1 MRVLF
6 FVKQVD
12 YEPQGILHLS
22 SVLKQAGHEVRLCI
36 VNQEDPVQAAEEF
49 RPGIVG
55 YSVTTGLQKYYLDLN
70 RRIKEHFQ
78 VFSIFGGPHPTFFP
92 EMIEDEGVDGI
103 CIGEGEGAMLDL
115 ASALDNGSL
124 KPDLRNWWFKVNGEI
139 VRNPVRPY
147 IENLDELPYPDRE
160 LVYEQHR
167 PTRNSKI
174 KHFFSGRGCPYQCT
188 YCFNHALFEIYQGL
202 GKGVRKRS
210 VDVVLGEI
218 DDVREKYP
226 LAFVVFLDDTFTIQ
240 REWMAEFSDKYPQR
254 VGLPFFC
261 NVRANLVTEELAEQ
275 LRHAGCISVG
285 MGIEAG
291 NDRIRNEILRRNMTK
306 EQIIGACQMLSEAGI
321 KVMST
326 NMVGLP
332 TGGLEDDLET
342 LRLNVRCQPAF
353 ANAFIFQPYPRT
365 QLGELARREGLVEGT
380 FDDISVSAWDSSVLR
395 FPADEK
401 RQIENLQKLFAVT
414 VEWPLLLPLVRRLLK
429 WPRNRLFWLVHKL
442 WKGYTIARRIHPVHL
457 SPGEYVEAVRH
468 YMKLD

>member
-6 FVKQVD
+6 VLKQVD

-36 VNQEDPVQAAEEF
+36 VSQEDSLEAVEEF

-70 RRIKEHFQ
+70 RQIKARFD
-78 VFSIFGGPHPTFFP
+78 VFSVFGGPHPTFFP

-115 ASALDNGSL
+115 AQALGNGSL
-124 KPDLRNWWFKVNGEI
+124 NPDIANWWFKVNGEV

-147 IENLDELPYPDRE
+147 IENLDELPFPDRE
-160 LVYEQHR
+160 LVYEQHQ
-167 PTRNSKI
+167 PTRHSKI
-174 KHFFSGRGCPYQCT
+174 KHFFSGRGCPYECT
-188 YCFNHALFEIYQGL
+188 YCFNHALFEIYQGQ
-202 GKGVRKRS
+202 GRRVRKRS
-210 VDVVLGEI
+210 VDVVLAEI
-218 DDVREKYP
+218 NHVKERYP
-226 LAFVVFLDDTFTIQ
+226 LGFVVFLDDTFTIG
-240 REWMAEFSDKYPQR
+240 RDWVAEFSGKYWDR

-261 NVRANLVTEELAEQ
+261 NVRANLVSEELAKQ
-275 LRHAGCISVG
+275 LRGAGCVSVG

-291 NDRIRNEILRRNMTK
+291 NDRIRNEVLRRNMSK
-306 EQIIGACQMLSEAGI
+306 EQIVDACRMLRDAGI
-321 KVMST
+321 NVMST

-342 LRLNVRCQPAF
+342 LKLNVKCRPAF
-353 ANAFIFQPYPRT
+353 ANAFIYQPYPRT

-395 FPADEK
+395 FPPDEK

-414 VEWPLLLPLVRRLLK
+414 VEWPWLLPAMRRLLRLPK
-429 WPRNRLFWLVHKL
+429 NRLFWLVHKL
-442 WKGYTIARRIHPVHL
+442 WKGYTIARRVHPVRL
-457 SPGEYVEAVRH
+457 SPLEYLESVRH
-468 YMKLD
+468 FMKLD

>member
-6 FVKQVD
+6 VVKQVD

-22 SVLKQAGHEVRLCI
+22 SVLKQAGHQVGLCI
-36 VNQEDPVQAAEEF
+36 VSQGDPLEAVEEF
-49 RPGIVG
+49 KPGIVG

-70 RRIKEHFQ
+70 KRIKERFE
-78 VFSIFGGPHPTFFP
+78 VFSVFGGPHPTFFP

-115 ASALDNGSL
+115 AQALENGSL
-124 KPDLRNWWFKVNGEI
+124 RPDLRNWWFKVNGEV

-147 IENLDELPYPDRE
+147 IDNLDELPFPDRE

-174 KHFFSGRGCPYQCT
+174 KHFFSGRGCPYECT
-188 YCFNHALFEIYQGL
+188 YCFNHALFQIYKGQG
-202 GKGVRKRS
+202 KRVRKRS
-210 VDVVLGEI
+210 VDVVLSEI
-218 DDVREKYP
+218 DDVRERYP

-240 REWMAEFSDKYPQR
+240 REWMAEFSEKYADR
-254 VGLPFFC
+254 IGLPFFC
-261 NVRANLVTEELAEQ
+261 NVRANLVTEELVHQ
-275 LRHAGCISVG
+275 LSDAGCVSAG

-291 NDRIRNEILRRNMTK
+291 NDRIRNEVLRRNMTK
-306 EQIIGACQMLSEAGI
+306 EQIIDACAMLRGAGI
-321 KVMST
+321 NVMST

-342 LRLNVRCQPAF
+342 LRLNVKCRPAF

-365 QLGELARREGLVEGT
+365 LLGELARREGLVEGT

-395 FPADEK
+395 FPPEEK
-401 RQIENLQKLFAVT
+401 RQIENLQKLFAIT
-414 VEWPLLLPLVRRLLK
+414 VEWPWLLPLVRRLLK
-429 WPRNRLFWLVHKL
+429 APRNRVFWLVHKL
-442 WKGYTIARRIHPVHL
+442 WKGYTIARRIHPVRL
-457 SPGEYVEAVRH
+457 SPREYAESVRH

>member
-6 FVKQVD
+6 ILKQVD

-36 VNQEDPVQAAEEF
+36 VSQSDPLEAVEEF
-49 RPGIVG
+49 GPGIVG

-70 RRIKEHFQ
+70 SRIKEQFE

-92 EMIEDEGVDGI
+92 EMIEHEGVDGI
-103 CIGEGEGAMLDL
+103 CIGEGEGAVLDL
-115 ASALDNGSL
+115 AQALDNGLL
-124 KPDLRNWWFKVNGEI
+124 KPDLRNWWFRVNGEI

-147 IENLDELPYPDRE
+147 IENLDALPYPDRE

-218 DDVREKYP
+218 NDVRENYP
-226 LAFVVFLDDTFTIQ
+226 LSFVVFLDDTFTIQ
-240 REWMAEFSDKYPQR
+240 REWMAEFSDKYR
-254 VGLPFFC
+254 EEVGLPFFC
-261 NVRANLVTEELAEQ
+261 NVRANLVTEELVEQ
-275 LRHAGCISVG
+275 LRHAGCVSVG

-291 NDRIRNEILRRNMTK
+291 NDRIRNEVLKRNMTK
-306 EQIIGACQMLSEAGI
+306 EQIVGACEMLRESDI
-321 KVMST
+321 NVMST

-342 LRLNVRCQPAF
+342 LRLNVSCRPAF

-365 QLGELARREGLVEGT
+365 QLGELARSEGLVEGT

-395 FPADEK
+395 FPPDEK
-401 RQIENLQKLFAVT
+401 RQIENLQKLFAIT
-414 VEWPLLLPLVRRLLK
+414 VEWPWLLPLVRRMLR
-429 WPRNRLFWLVHKL
+429 WPKNRLFWLVHKL
-442 WKGYTIARRIHPVHL
+442 WKGYTIARRIHPVRL
-457 SPGEYVEAVRH
+457 SPREYAEAVRH